1 MTMRARDIMTTSVVT
16 VSPETDIAE
25 AVKLMLERQISG
37 VPVIDDSGRLI
48 GILTEGDLMRRAELV
63 TGQQSWWIN
72 PISSPEQEAKAY
84 VKAHG
89 LKVKDVMTKEVVTIT
104 EQEPLDRIAMVFE
117 ERGIKRTP
125 VLRSGKVV
133 GIVSRANLL
142 RSLAVKKIT
151 DPAPSDSQIRSAILA
166 TAAEDAAIR
175 VVLVDVTVD
184 DGVVHLWGNTAS
196 EAEREAFRVVAEN
209 TKGVKEVQNHIRVL
223 PRSNVDYKP
232 E

>member
-1 MTMRARDIMTTSVVT
+1 MRARDIMTTSVVT

-25 AVKLMLERQISG
+25 AVKLMLDRQISG
-37 VPVIDDSGRLI
+37 VPVIDDAGRLI
-48 GILTEGDLMRRAELV
+48 GILTEGDLMRRAELD
-63 TGQQSWWIN
+63 TGRQSWWTN

-89 LKVKDVMTKEVVTIT
+89 LKVKDVMTREVVTIN

-125 VLRSGKVV
+125 VVRNGKIV

-142 RSLAVKKIT
+142 RSLALKKIN
-151 DPAPSDSQIRSAILA
+151 DPAPSDSKIRAAILA

-223 PRSNVDYKP
+223 PRSNIDYKP

>member
-16 VSPETDIAE
+16 VSPETDVAE

-37 VPVIDDSGRLI
+37 VPVVDDSGRLI

-63 TGQQSWWIN
+63 SGRQSWWIN

-89 LKVKDVMTKEVVTIT
+89 LKVKDVMTKEVVTIN

-184 DGVVHLWGNTAS
+184 NGVVHLWGNTAS

-209 TKGVKEVQNHIRVL
+209 TKGVREVQNHIRVL

>member
-1 MTMRARDIMTTSVVT
+1 MRARDIMTTNVVT

-25 AVKLMLERQISG
+25 AVRLMLERQISG
-37 VPVIDDSGRLI
+37 VPVIDDSGRLA

-63 TGQQSWWIN
+63 TGRQSWWIN

-89 LKVKDVMTKEVVTIT
+89 LKVKDVMTKEVVTIN

-117 ERGIKRTP
+117 DRRIKRTP
-125 VLRSGKVV
+125 VMRSGKIV

-142 RSLAVKKIT
+142 RSLATKRIS
-151 DPAPSDSQIRSAILA
+151 DAAPSDSQIRSAILT
-166 TAAEDAAIR
+166 TAMEDAAIR

-196 EAEREAFRVVAEN
+196 EAEREAIRVVAEN
-209 TKGVKEVQNHIRVL
+209 TKGVRAVQNHIRVL
-223 PRSNVDYKP
+223 PRSNVDYLP

>member
-1 MTMRARDIMTTSVVT
+1 MRARDIMTTSVVT

-37 VPVIDDSGRLI
+37 VPVVDDSGRLI

-63 TGQQSWWIN
+63 TGRQALWIN

-89 LKVKDVMTKEVVTIT
+89 LKVKDVMTKEVVTIN

-125 VLRSGKVV
+125 VMRSGKVV

-142 RSLAVKKIT
+142 RSLAVKKIS
-151 DPAPSDSQIRSAILA
+151 DSPPSDSQIRSAILA

-175 VVLVDVTVD
+175 VILVDVTVD

-196 EAEREAFRVVAEN
+196 EAERDAFRVVAEN
-209 TKGVKEVQNHIRVL
+209 TMGVKEVQNHIRVL
-223 PRSNVDYKP
+223 PRSNVDYLP

>member
-48 GILTEGDLMRRAELV
+48 GILTEGDLMRRAELA
-63 TGQQSWWIN
+63 TGRQSWWIN

-125 VLRSGKVV
+125 VMRSGKVV

-142 RSLAVKKIT
+142 RSLAVQKT
-151 DPAPSDSQIRSAILA
+151 NDFPPSDSNIRSAILA

-184 DGVVHLWGNTAS
+184 GGVVHLWGNTAS
-196 EAEREAFRVVAEN
+196 EAERDAFRVVAEN
-209 TKGVKEVQNHIRVL
+209 TMGVKEVQNHIRVL

>member
-1 MTMRARDIMTTSVVT
+1 MTTSVVT

-48 GILTEGDLMRRAELV
+48 GILTEGDLMRRAELD
-63 TGQQSWWIN
+63 TGRQSWWIN

-89 LKVKDVMTKEVVTIT
+89 LKVKDVMTKEVVTIN

>member
-1 MTMRARDIMTTSVVT
+1 MRARDIMTASVVT

-25 AVKLMLERQISG
+25 AVKLMLDRQISG
-37 VPVIDDSGRLI
+37 VPVIDASGRLI

-63 TGQQSWWIN
+63 TGRQSWWIN

-89 LKVKDVMTKEVVTIT
+89 LKVKDVMTKEVVTIN
-104 EQEPLDRIAMVFE
+104 EQEPLDRIAMLFE

-125 VLRSGKVV
+125 VLRGGKVV

-142 RSLAVKKIT
+142 RTLAAKKIT
-151 DPAPSDSQIRSAILA
+151 YPAPSDNQIRSAILA

-196 EAEREAFRVVAEN
+196 EAERDAFRVVAEN

-223 PRSNVDYKP
+223 PRSNVDYKL

>member
-1 MTMRARDIMTTSVVT
+1 MTTNVVT

-25 AVKLMLERQISG
+25 AVRLMLERQISG
-37 VPVIDDSGRLI
+37 VPVIDDSGRLV

-63 TGQQSWWIN
+63 TGRQSWWIN

-89 LKVKDVMTKEVVTIT
+89 LKVKDVMTKEVVTIN

-117 ERGIKRTP
+117 DRRIKRTP
-125 VLRSGKVV
+125 VMRSGKIV

-142 RSLAVKKIT
+142 RSLATKRIS
-151 DPAPSDSQIRSAILA
+151 DAAPSDSQIRSAILT
-166 TAAEDAAIR
+166 TAMEDAAIR

-196 EAEREAFRVVAEN
+196 EAEREAIRVVAEN
-209 TKGVKEVQNHIRVL
+209 TKGVREVQNHIRVL
-223 PRSNVDYKP
+223 PPSNVDYLP

>member
-1 MTMRARDIMTTSVVT
+1 MKARDIMTTNVVS

-25 AVKLMLERQISG
+25 AVRLMLERRISG
-37 VPVIDDSGRLI
+37 VPVIDDSGRLA

-63 TGQQSWWIN
+63 TGRRSWWIN
-72 PISSPEQEAKAY
+72 PTSSPEQEAKAY

-89 LKVKDVMTKEVVTIT
+89 LKVKDVMTKEVVTIN

-125 VLRSGKVV
+125 VMRSGKIV

-142 RSLAVKKIT
+142 RSLAARKIS
-151 DPAPSDSQIRSAILA
+151 DAGSSDSQIRTAILA
-166 TAAEDAAIR
+166 TAMEDPAIR
-175 VVLVDVTVD
+175 VILVDVTVA
-184 DGVVHLWGNTAS
+184 DGIVHLWGNAAS
-196 EAEREAFRVVAEN
+196 EAERDAFRVVAEN
-209 TKGVKEVQNHIRVL
+209 TKGVREVQNHIRVL
-223 PRSNVDYKP
+223 PPSNVDYQP

>member
-1 MTMRARDIMTTSVVT
+1 MRARDIMTTSVVT
-16 VSPETDIAE
+16 VSPETDMAE
-25 AVKLMLERQISG
+25 AVKLMLDRQISG
-37 VPVIDDSGRLI
+37 VPVVDDTGRLI

-63 TGQQSWWIN
+63 TGRQSWWIN

-125 VLRSGKVV
+125 VMRGGKVV

-142 RSLAVKKIT
+142 RSLAVKKIN

>member
-1 MTMRARDIMTTSVVT
+1 MTMRARDIMTKGVVT

-25 AVKLMLERQISG
+25 AVKLMLDRQISG
-37 VPVIDDSGRLI
+37 VPVIDSSGRLI

-63 TGQQSWWIN
+63 TGRQSWWIN

-125 VLRSGKVV
+125 VMRSGKVV

-142 RSLAVKKIT
+142 RSLAVKKIS

-166 TAAEDAAIR
+166 TAAEDASIR

-196 EAEREAFRVVAEN
+196 EAEREAFGVVAEN

>member
-1 MTMRARDIMTTSVVT
+1 MTTSVVT

>member
-1 MTMRARDIMTTSVVT
+1 
-16 VSPETDIAE
+16 
-25 AVKLMLERQISG
+25 MLFRS
-37 VPVIDDSGRLI
+37 DDSGRLI

-63 TGQQSWWIN
+63 TGRQLWWIN

-89 LKVKDVMTKEVVTIT
+89 LKVKDVMTKEVVTIN

-125 VLRSGKVV
+125 VMRSGKIV

-142 RSLAVKKIT
+142 RSLAAKKIS
-151 DPAPSDSQIRSAILA
+151 DAAPSDGQIRSTILA

-175 VVLVDVTVD
+175 VILVDVTVN

-196 EAEREAFRVVAEN
+196 EAERDAFRVVAEN
-209 TKGVKEVQNHIRVL
+209 TKGVREVQNHIRVL
-223 PRSNVDYKP
+223 PRSNVDYLP

>member
-1 MTMRARDIMTTSVVT
+1 MRARDIMTTSVVT

-25 AVKLMLERQISG
+25 AVRLMLDRQISG

-63 TGQQSWWIN
+63 TGRQSWWIN

-89 LKVKDVMTKEVVTIT
+89 LKVKDVMTKEVVTIN
-104 EQEPLDRIAMVFE
+104 EQEPLDRIALVFE

-125 VLRSGKVV
+125 VMRGGKVV

-142 RSLAVKKIT
+142 RSLATKRIS
-151 DPAPSDSQIRSAILA
+151 DPAPSDNQIRSTILT
-166 TAAEDAAIR
+166 TAMEDAAIR
-175 VVLVDVTVD
+175 VVLVDVTVE

-196 EAEREAFRVVAEN
+196 EAESDAFRVVAEN

-223 PRSNVDYKP
+223 PRSNVEYKP

>member
-1 MTMRARDIMTTSVVT
+1 MRARDIMTTNVVT

-25 AVKLMLERQISG
+25 AVRLMLERQISG
-37 VPVIDDSGRLI
+37 VPVIDDSGRLA

-63 TGQQSWWIN
+63 TGRQSWWIN
-72 PISSPEQEAKAY
+72 PTSSPEREAKAY

-89 LKVKDVMTKEVVTIT
+89 LKVKDVMTKEVVTIN

-125 VLRSGKVV
+125 VMRSGKIV

-142 RSLAVKKIT
+142 RSLATKRIS
-151 DPAPSDSQIRSAILA
+151 DAAPSDSQIRSAILT
-166 TAAEDAAIR
+166 TAMEGAAIR
-175 VVLVDVTVD
+175 VILVDVTVD

-196 EAEREAFRVVAEN
+196 EAECEAIRVVAEN
-209 TKGVKEVQNHIRVL
+209 TKGVREVQNHIRVL
-223 PRSNVDYKP
+223 PPSNVDYLT

>member
-1 MTMRARDIMTTSVVT
+1 MKARDIMTTNVVT

-25 AVKLMLERQISG
+25 AVRLMLERQISG
-37 VPVIDDSGRLI
+37 VPVIDNSGRLA

-63 TGQQSWWIN
+63 TGRQSWWIN
-72 PISSPEQEAKAY
+72 PMSSPEQEAKAY

-89 LKVKDVMTKEVVTIT
+89 LKVKDVMTKEVVTID
-104 EQEPLDRIAMVFE
+104 EQEPLDRIAMVLE

-125 VLRSGKVV
+125 VMRNGKII

-142 RSLAVKKIT
+142 RSLAAKKT
-151 DPAPSDSQIRSAILA
+151 SEFAPSDGQIRAAILA
-166 TAAEDAAIR
+166 TAAENAAIR

-196 EAEREAFRVVAEN
+196 EAERDAFRVVAEN
-209 TKGVKEVQNHIRVL
+209 TMGVKEVQNHIRVL
-223 PRSNVDYKP
+223 PRSNVSYLP

>member
-1 MTMRARDIMTTSVVT
+1 MRARDIMTTNVVT

-25 AVKLMLERQISG
+25 AVRLMLDRQISG

-63 TGQQSWWIN
+63 TGRQLWWIN

-89 LKVKDVMTKEVVTIT
+89 LKVKDVMTKEVVTIN

-125 VLRSGKVV
+125 VMRSGKIV

-142 RSLAVKKIT
+142 RSLAAKKIS
-151 DPAPSDSQIRSAILA
+151 DAAPSDGQIRSTILA

-175 VVLVDVTVD
+175 VILVDVTVN

-196 EAEREAFRVVAEN
+196 EAERDAFRVVAEN
-209 TKGVKEVQNHIRVL
+209 TKGVREVQNHIRVL
-223 PRSNVDYKP
+223 PRSNVDYLP

>member
-1 MTMRARDIMTTSVVT
+1 MTMRARDIMTKGVVT

-25 AVKLMLERQISG
+25 AVKLMLDRQISG
-37 VPVIDDSGRLI
+37 VPVIDSSGRLI

-63 TGQQSWWIN
+63 TGRQSWWIN

-125 VLRSGKVV
+125 VMRSGKVV

-142 RSLAVKKIT
+142 RSLAVKKIS

-166 TAAEDAAIR
+166 TAAEDASIR

-223 PRSNVDYKP
+223 PRSNVDYLP

>member
-1 MTMRARDIMTTSVVT
+1 MRAKDIMTTGVVT

-25 AVKLMLERQISG
+25 AVKLMLAWRISG

-63 TGQQSWWIN
+63 TGRQSWWTN

-89 LKVKDVMTKEVVTIT
+89 LRVKDVMTKEVVTIT
-104 EQEPLDRIAMVFE
+104 EQEPLDRIAMLFE

-125 VLRSGKVV
+125 VIRGAKII

-142 RSLAVKKIT
+142 RSLAVKKIN
-151 DPAPSDSQIRSAILA
+151 DPAPSDGQIRSAILA
-166 TAAEDAAIR
+166 TAAEDASIR

-196 EAEREAFRVVAEN
+196 EAERDAFRVVAEN

-223 PRSNVDYKP
+223 PRSNVDYLP

>member
-1 MTMRARDIMTTSVVT
+1 MTTNVVT

-25 AVKLMLERQISG
+25 AVRLMLERQISG
-37 VPVIDDSGRLI
+37 VPVIDDSSRLV

-63 TGQQSWWIN
+63 TGRQSWWIN
-72 PISSPEQEAKAY
+72 PIPSPEQEAKAY

-89 LKVKDVMTKEVVTIT
+89 LKVKDVMTKEVVTIN

-117 ERGIKRTP
+117 DRRIKRTP
-125 VLRSGKVV
+125 VMRSGKIV

-142 RSLAVKKIT
+142 RSLATKRIS
-151 DPAPSDSQIRSAILA
+151 DAAPSDSQIRSAILT
-166 TAAEDAAIR
+166 TAMEDAAIR

-196 EAEREAFRVVAEN
+196 EAEREAIRVVAEN
-209 TKGVKEVQNHIRVL
+209 TKGVREVQNHIRVL
-223 PRSNVDYKP
+223 PPSNVDYLP

>member
-1 MTMRARDIMTTSVVT
+1 MRAKDIMTTSVVT

-25 AVKLMLERQISG
+25 AVKLMLDRQISG

-48 GILTEGDLMRRAELV
+48 GILTEGDLMRRAELD
-63 TGQQSWWIN
+63 TGRQSWWIN

-89 LKVKDVMTKEVVTIT
+89 LKVKDVMTKEVVTIN

-125 VLRSGKVV
+125 VMRSGKVV

-142 RSLAVKKIT
+142 RSLAVKKVN
-151 DPAPSDSQIRSAILA
+151 DPAPNDSQIRAAILA

-196 EAEREAFRVVAEN
+196 EAERDAFRVVAEN

>member
-1 MTMRARDIMTTSVVT
+1 MKARDIMTTNVVT

-25 AVKLMLERQISG
+25 AVRLMLERQISG
-37 VPVIDDSGRLI
+37 VPVIDNSGRLA

-63 TGQQSWWIN
+63 TGRQSWWIN
-72 PISSPEQEAKAY
+72 PMSSPEQEAKAY

-89 LKVKDVMTKEVVTIT
+89 LKVKDVMTKEVVTID
-104 EQEPLDRIAMVFE
+104 EQEPLDRIAMVLE

-125 VLRSGKVV
+125 VMRNGKII

-142 RSLAVKKIT
+142 RSLAAKKT
-151 DPAPSDSQIRSAILA
+151 SEFAPSDGQIRSAILA
-166 TAAEDAAIR
+166 TAAENATIR

-196 EAEREAFRVVAEN
+196 EAERDAFRVVAEN
-209 TKGVKEVQNHIRVL
+209 TMGVKEVQNHIRVL
-223 PRSNVDYKP
+223 PRSNVSYLP

>member
-1 MTMRARDIMTTSVVT
+1 MRARDIMTTSVVT

-25 AVKLMLERQISG
+25 AVKLMLDRQISG
-37 VPVIDDSGRLI
+37 VPVIDDTGRLI
-48 GILTEGDLMRRAELV
+48 GILTEGDLMRRVELV
-63 TGQQSWWIN
+63 TGRQSWWTN

-89 LKVKDVMTKEVVTIT
+89 LKVRDVMTKEVVTIN

-125 VLRSGKVV
+125 VMRSGKVV

-142 RSLAVKKIT
+142 RSLAVQKIN
-151 DPAPSDSQIRSAILA
+151 DFPPSDSKIRSAILA

>member
-1 MTMRARDIMTTSVVT
+1 MRARDIMTTSVVT
-16 VSPETDIAE
+16 VSPETDVAE

-37 VPVIDDSGRLI
+37 VPVVDDSGRLI

-63 TGQQSWWIN
+63 SGRQSWWIN

-89 LKVKDVMTKEVVTIT
+89 LKVKDVMTKEVVTIN

-184 DGVVHLWGNTAS
+184 NGVVHLWGNTAS

-209 TKGVKEVQNHIRVL
+209 TKGVREVQNHIRVL

>member
-1 MTMRARDIMTTSVVT
+1 MRARDIMTTNVVT

-25 AVKLMLERQISG
+25 AVRLMLERQISG
-37 VPVIDDSGRLI
+37 VPVIDASGRLA

-63 TGQQSWWIN
+63 TGRQSWWIN
-72 PISSPEQEAKAY
+72 PTSSPEQEAKAY

-89 LKVKDVMTKEVVTIT
+89 LKVKDVMTKEVVTIN

-125 VLRSGKVV
+125 VMRSGKVV

-142 RSLAVKKIT
+142 RSLATKRIS
-151 DPAPSDSQIRSAILA
+151 DAAPSDSQIRSAILT
-166 TAAEDAAIR
+166 TAMEDAAIR
-175 VVLVDVTVD
+175 VVLVDVTVE

-196 EAEREAFRVVAEN
+196 EAEREAIRVVAEN
-209 TKGVKEVQNHIRVL
+209 TKGVREVQNHIRVL
-223 PRSNVDYKP
+223 PRSNVDYLP

>member
-1 MTMRARDIMTTSVVT
+1 MTTNVVT

-25 AVKLMLERQISG
+25 AVRLMLERQISG
-37 VPVIDDSGRLI
+37 VPVIEDSGRLA

-63 TGQQSWWIN
+63 TGRQSWWIN
-72 PISSPEQEAKAY
+72 PTSSPEQEAKAY

-89 LKVKDVMTKEVVTIT
+89 LKVKDVMTKEVVTIN

-125 VLRSGKVV
+125 VMRSGKVV

-142 RSLAVKKIT
+142 RSLATKRIS
-151 DPAPSDSQIRSAILA
+151 DSAPSDSQIRSAILT
-166 TAAEDAAIR
+166 TAMADAAIR
-175 VVLVDVTVD
+175 VVLVDVTVE

-196 EAEREAFRVVAEN
+196 EAEREAIRVVAEN
-209 TKGVKEVQNHIRVL
+209 TKGVREVQNHIRVL
-223 PRSNVDYKP
+223 PQSNVDYLP

>member
-1 MTMRARDIMTTSVVT
+1 MRARDIMTTSVVT

-63 TGQQSWWIN
+63 TGRQSWWIN

-89 LKVKDVMTKEVVTIT
+89 LKVKDVMTKEVVTIN

-125 VLRSGKVV
+125 VMRSGKVV

-142 RSLAVKKIT
+142 RSLVVQKIN
-151 DPAPSDSQIRSAILA
+151 DFPPSDSKIRSAILA

-196 EAEREAFRVVAEN
+196 EAERDAFRVVAEN
-209 TKGVKEVQNHIRVL
+209 TMGVKEVQNHIRVL
-223 PRSNVDYKP
+223 PRSNVDYLP

>member
-1 MTMRARDIMTTSVVT
+1 MRARDIMTTNVVT

-25 AVKLMLERQISG
+25 AVRLMLDRQISG

-63 TGQQSWWIN
+63 TGRQSWWIN
-72 PISSPEQEAKAY
+72 PISSPEQEARAY

-89 LKVKDVMTKEVVTIT
+89 LKVKDVMTKEVVTIN

-125 VLRSGKVV
+125 VMRSGKIV

-142 RSLAVKKIT
+142 RSLATKRIS
-151 DPAPSDSQIRSAILA
+151 DAAPSDSQIRSAILT
-166 TAAEDAAIR
+166 TAMEGAAIR
-175 VVLVDVTVD
+175 VILVDVTVD

-196 EAEREAFRVVAEN
+196 EAERDAFRVVAEN
-209 TKGVKEVQNHIRVL
+209 TKGVREVQNHIRVL
-223 PRSNVDYKP
+223 PRSNVDYLP

>member
-1 MTMRARDIMTTSVVT
+1 MRARDIMTTNVVS

-25 AVKLMLERQISG
+25 AVRLMLERQISG
-37 VPVIDDSGRLI
+37 VPVIDDSGRLA

-63 TGQQSWWIN
+63 TGRQSLWIN
-72 PISSPEQEAKAY
+72 PTSSPEQEAKAY

-89 LKVKDVMTKEVVTIT
+89 LKVKDVMTKEVVTIN

-125 VLRSGKVV
+125 VMRSGKIV

-142 RSLAVKKIT
+142 RSLATKRIS
-151 DPAPSDSQIRSAILA
+151 DAAPSDSQIRSAILT
-166 TAAEDAAIR
+166 TAMEGAAIR
-175 VVLVDVTVD
+175 VILVDVTVD

-196 EAEREAFRVVAEN
+196 EAEREAIRVVAEN
-209 TKGVKEVQNHIRVL
+209 TKGVREVQNHIRVL
-223 PRSNVDYKP
+223 PPSNVDYLP

>member
-1 MTMRARDIMTTSVVT
+1 MRARDIMTTSVVT

-25 AVKLMLERQISG
+25 AVKLMLDRQISG
-37 VPVIDDSGRLI
+37 VPVIDDAGRLI
-48 GILTEGDLMRRAELV
+48 GILTEGDLMRRAELD
-63 TGQQSWWIN
+63 TGRQSWWIN

-89 LKVKDVMTKEVVTIT
+89 LKVKDVMTREVVTIS

-125 VLRSGKVV
+125 VVRGGKVV

-142 RSLAVKKIT
+142 RSLALKKIN
-151 DPAPSDSQIRSAILA
+151 DPAPSDSKIRAAILA